1 MRVLDLTRVLAGP
14 FCTMLLG
21 DLGAEV
27 IKVEKPGSGDDT
39 RTWGPPFM
47 KSESV
52 YFMSVNRNKKSI
64 TVNLKCDRGQEIIR
78 KLAKKSDILVENYLP
93 GKLDKLNLGYA
104 QLKQLNPAL
113 IYCSI
118 TGFGETGPY
127 AGRAGYDV
135 IASAIGGLM
144 HITGPKV

>member
-1 MRVLDLTRVLAGP
+1 M
-14 FCTMLLG
+14 
-21 DLGAEV
+21 
-27 IKVEKPGSGDDT
+27 
-39 RTWGPPFM
+39 
-47 KSESV
+47 
-52 YFMSVNRNKKSI
+52 
-64 TVNLKCDRGQEIIR
+64 
-78 KLAKKSDILVENYLP
+78 ENYLP
-93 GKLDKLNLGYA
+93 GKLDKLNLGHV